1 MESVADTLWQ
11 EFAAETDEH
20 LGGLEPM
27 LVRLGESG
35 GGGAAAQDVAAL
47 FRSFHSVKGLARAM
61 GLHGMEA
68 VAHRAESLL
77 GLVRDHGAAT
87 SDAML
92 DALVEAVD
100 CLRGMRESAIAERH
114 DGAAPAALLNRLDA
128 LVEEAGGTAAARQA
142 AADPSPAVPT
152 DHAQELHDDAEMLGL
167 FVELLQTRLPELA
180 RTLSADTQER
190 ADALDTLD
198 ALQHAA
204 DVMRFEQFAEV
215 LQELHAF
222 LAGQENGSG
231 DPATAED
238 RRRVIALLDRV
249 RLQAELLGEI
259 TGSDA
264 GSAALALTLAE
275 SAAADRAALAGE
287 LAAAVDQLEVRVV
300 GEDAE
305 AVRAAAR
312 DAATTV
318 QQARAVTAGAGA
330 PRAAEVLLL
339 LEDVFQRAAQGGLTI
354 TPPFAALLHLVARTV
369 ADGALTGNG
378 DLGDAA
384 AADLTQQVRL
394 ALMPAGTAAAAASD
408 EDGGSSGSD
417 SGGARELT
425 VAGLHMRPE
434 MLAVLSAE
442 NVQELVDGVAAG
454 AYAYELLLHIEG
466 SPAAGEALLGWLT
479 TEAKIVTNRTVI
491 VDGQSWF
498 DVLFLSEHPPAP
510 TRGAL
515 VARDPERRCVKALRR
530 LNDNPAGEPILGPDA
545 ATKAAAAPGVAP
557 AAAPPSAASAA
568 PGSTVLRV
576 RSDVIDRLMT
586 QISEVRA
593 VAADLIDAAGN
604 RIAADSLA
612 QMRHVRDVAT
622 GDGAVALARCVE
634 VLQEQQRVIGELS
647 RTVDTSLR
655 RLQSAALELRVVPVD
670 VILNRMP
677 RVVRMLAQEQG
688 KNIQLLLEGRD
699 VRVDKSMVERLVDPL
714 MHMVRNAIDH
724 GVEPPELRVGL
735 GKPARATLTIRAL
748 QRGSE
753 VQIQIS
759 DDGRGLDDDAILRKA
774 VARGLVAEAEADRL
788 KRNEIHR
795 FIFAPGFSTA
805 AEVTETS
812 GRGVG
817 MDVVL
822 TTVQQ
827 LGGDIDVETER
838 GAGTTF
844 TLRLPLSA
852 AIQMSLLVRVAG
864 QLFGIP
870 ERFVASVIDADPGA
884 LTEIGGGLRTIA
896 HDGMALPVYRLADLL
911 WRDEAGGRAAAARAM
926 RSIVVIASGPDMIG
940 LEVDRIRRRQELFLK
955 DLHPLLAG
963 CPAVS
968 GAAMLGNGR
977 IILLLDGDE
986 LIQLVRN
993 GSWRRQPPPPSA
1005 AASGEAA
1012 E

>member
-1 MESVADTLWQ
+1 MESVAETLWQ

-35 GGGAAAQDVAAL
+35 GAAAAQDVAAL

-87 SDAML
+87 SEAML

-100 CLRGMRESAIAERH
+100 CLRGMREAAVAERR

-128 LVEEAGGTAAARQA
+128 LVEEAGGASGGRQG
-142 AADPSPAVPT
+142 AADPQPAVPA
-152 DHAQELHDDAEMLGL
+152 DHAAELHEDAEMLGL

-180 RTLSADTQER
+180 RALSADAQER
-190 ADALDTLD
+190 ADALDTLES
-198 ALQHAA
+198 LQHAA
-204 DVMRFEQFAEV
+204 DVMHFEPFAEG
-215 LQELHAF
+215 LGELHAF
-222 LAGQENGSG
+222 LAEKETGNGG
-231 DPATAED
+231 LAAAED
-238 RRRVIALLDRV
+238 WQRAVALLDRV

-259 TGSDA
+259 TGADA
-264 GSAALALTLAE
+264 GAAALAQALVE
-275 SAAADRAALAGE
+275 AAALDRAALAGG
-287 LAAAVDQLEVRVV
+287 LVAAVHRLEA
-300 GEDAE
+300 GAIQEDAE
-305 AVRAAAR
+305 AIRAAAG
-312 DAATTV
+312 AAAAAAH
-318 QQARAVTAGAGA
+318 QARAVTAGAGA
-330 PRAAEVLLL
+330 PRAVEVLLL
-339 LEDVFQRAAQGGLTI
+339 LEDVFRRAAQDGLTV
-354 TPPFAALLHLVARTV
+354 TPPLAALLHLVARTV
-369 ADGALTGNG
+369 ADGAGDG
-378 DLGDAA
+378 ADLGDAA
-384 AADLTQQVRL
+384 AADLMQQVRL
-394 ALMPAGTAAAAASD
+394 ALMPMGSAAAAALR
-408 EDGGSSGSD
+408 EGGGAGSD
-417 SGGARELT
+417 SGAPARELT
-425 VAGLHMRPE
+425 VGGLHMRPE

-442 NVQELVDGVAAG
+442 NVHEIIDGVAAG

-466 SPAAGEALLGWLT
+466 SPSAGEALLGWLT

-510 TRGAL
+510 TRSAL
-515 VARDPERRCVKALRR
+515 VGRDPERRCVKALRR

-545 ATKAAAAPGVAP
+545 AAKAAAAPGVTPAGAP
-557 AAAPPSAASAA
+557 LSAGAA
-568 PGSTVLRV
+568 PGTTVLRV

-593 VAADLIDAAGN
+593 VVADLIDAAGN
-604 RIAADSLA
+604 RMAADSLA
-612 QMRHVRDVAT
+612 QMRRVRDVAT
-622 GDGAVALARCVE
+622 GDGAVALAKCIE

-655 RLQSAALELRVVPVD
+655 RLQSAALELRVVPVE

-688 KNIQLLLEGRD
+688 KNVQLLLEGRD

-724 GVEPPELRVGL
+724 GVEPPEQRVER

-759 DDGRGLDDDAILRKA
+759 DDGRGLDDDAILSKA
-774 VARGLVAEAEADRL
+774 IARGVVGETEAARL
-788 KRNEIHR
+788 KPHEIHR

-838 GAGTTF
+838 GVGTTF

-864 QLFGIP
+864 QVFGIP
-870 ERFVASVIDADPGA
+870 ERFVASVIEAEPGA
-884 LTEIGGGLRTIA
+884 LTDLGSGLRTIA
-896 HDGMALPVYRLADLL
+896 HSGVALPVYRLADLL
-911 WRDEAGGRAAAARAM
+911 WREEAGAGGATAGRST

-940 LEVDRIRRRQELFLK
+940 LEVDRVRRRQELFLK

-977 IILLLDGDE
+977 IVLLLDGDE
-986 LIQLVRN
+986 LIQLARN
-993 GSWRRQPPPPSA
+993 GSWRRHPPPSA
-1005 AASGEAA
+1005 TAAGEAA